1 MKINALYIDG
11 FGKFSGLSIENL
23 PPGLT
28 VYKGENEAGKSTLF
42 TFIRRMFFGIPNSR
56 FCNLYP
62 PLEGGNHGGRLV
74 VINSY
79 DERYII
85 QRNIG
90 RKDDLKIQL
99 PDGIEGGRAELLK
112 LLDHADRSVFENIY
126 AFGLEELQSF
136 ETLNDQSINSKL
148 YCAGTG
154 IGVSISEVLG
164 FINNRESNLYKVK
177 GRSKPQ
183 INELFSKISQV
194 DEKIAEMQ
202 RSQKNYDLLNFE
214 LEQKSHL
221 IEQLKGKFQD
231 IQRKLNHIQSLLS
244 VWEDWR
250 TLQESRATLRELP
263 ELESFPEKGDEK
275 ISRLREKLEELS
287 KVISGLKQELE
298 KNAIR
303 KEEISIDE
311 KLLGKKNEILELV
324 GGVEKYR
331 SEFKTLPMLEM
342 NFGDGKAEFTERL
355 LELGPSWNEDV
366 LNHFD
371 RSIPAKETIIQMQKA
386 IGEAKSKINVTRSE
400 LQQVLNNIESCLQE
414 KRSFDD
420 KLLMNKDA
428 IIELGN
434 GIAKYRA
441 DRDFLISGE
450 QELQD
455 KRTEFLET
463 LSGLGNNWDE
473 EALSRFD
480 HSIPARETIIQ
491 KRKEMEETT
500 RTIERTRDRMGE
512 ALKEI
517 KELSEEIES
526 LKEKLNAYSSLPNYE
541 SVKLRLEAVS
551 YLRAKYPLLK
561 EKESEF
567 KNLEKDLEKE
577 AMLFAAFRPKENESG
592 AKLPLWPAGMI
603 LVAGSIGLVYE
614 FMNGSLLPGV
624 AIFLILFATSVA
636 YILTVRRRSSPSAPL
651 PAHQEESAAENKRVQ
666 GLKEQ
671 LSKELAALKEEMK
684 VWAKKCGFEEIP
696 DPSVLE
702 RKANELQNSKEEL
715 RAAGELRLQQDKLQK
730 KLDRL
735 TSSYSSLENACRLE
749 LTKQEKTLQEWRD
762 WLVSLGLSPALSPE
776 HVLEIFSSIR
786 TCLEKQKSVKEL
798 EKQVRIKEEAIA
810 KYEREAQEILK
821 ACEKPVTG
829 TGFESEIV
837 NLREEVSAAFN
848 QAERIKRLEI
858 EAESLKVKRD
868 ELEGQLLQEEKTRND
883 LSDMWSQRLVTYG
896 LDPSL
901 SVDSVLEIFSVITI
915 CFDKQKAI
923 KKLEEQISSSRASIE
938 VYEAKVSGVLQE
950 CSRSVSGISY
960 DTEVEKLR
968 LDFELESEKLRNLEQ
983 LKIKSNDLEIELRTA
998 SGWYEEAKKELATV
1012 LIAGYAETEEQFFEN
1027 ARIWN
1032 QRTGLKNRIY
1042 EAEQQIRRV
1051 SGYEAKYDAFV
1062 AELQNVDPVT
1072 LKEESQRL
1080 KEFLE
1085 NLDQEISEIIDSRGA
1100 IRNKIEQLEH
1110 EDEGSLTRLM
1120 KKSLLEEIHEKSRDW
1135 ASLVLARKI
1144 LEKAI
1149 EVYEKERQPAVIV
1162 EAQTFFS
1169 KITGGRYTRI
1179 YSPLNS
1185 SEIYVEDREGRQR
1198 KVTELSRGTAEQ
1210 LYLSLRFGFIR
1221 EFEIHSEPLPI
1232 VFDDILVNFDPERC
1246 SRTCEAIKD
1255 LASTNQIF
1263 YFTCHPETVQMF
1275 SEKLPECRIVDLD
1288 KVQKKL
1294 DISPQITLPR

>member
-1 MKINALYIDG
+1 
-11 FGKFSGLSIENL
+11 
-23 PPGLT
+23 
-28 VYKGENEAGKSTLF
+28 
-42 TFIRRMFFGIPNSR
+42 
-56 FCNLYP
+56 
-62 PLEGGNHGGRLV
+62 
-74 VINSY
+74 
-79 DERYII
+79 
-85 QRNIG
+85 
-90 RKDDLKIQL
+90 
-99 PDGIEGGRAELLK
+99 
-112 LLDHADRSVFENIY
+112 
-126 AFGLEELQSF
+126 
-136 ETLNDQSINSKL
+136 
-148 YCAGTG
+148 
-154 IGVSISEVLG
+154 
-164 FINNRESNLYKVK
+164 
-177 GRSKPQ
+177 
-183 INELFSKISQV
+183 
-194 DEKIAEMQ
+194 
-202 RSQKNYDLLNFE
+202 
-214 LEQKSHL
+214 
-221 IEQLKGKFQD
+221 
-231 IQRKLNHIQSLLS
+231 
-244 VWEDWR
+244 
-250 TLQESRATLRELP
+250 
-263 ELESFPEKGDEK
+263 
-275 ISRLREKLEELS
+275 
-287 KVISGLKQELE
+287 
-298 KNAIR
+298 
-303 KEEISIDE
+303 
-311 KLLGKKNEILELV
+311 
-324 GGVEKYR
+324 
-331 SEFKTLPMLEM
+331 
-342 NFGDGKAEFTERL
+342 
-355 LELGPSWNEDV
+355 
-366 LNHFD
+366 
-371 RSIPAKETIIQMQKA
+371 
-386 IGEAKSKINVTRSE
+386 
-400 LQQVLNNIESCLQE
+400 SCLQE

-567 KNLEKDLEKE
+567 KNLEKELEKE
-577 AMLFAAFRPKENESG
+577 AMLFAAFRPKENESR

-636 YILTVRRRSSPSAPL
+636 YILTVRRSSPSAPL

-671 LSKELAALKEEMK
+671 LSKELAALKDEMK

-715 RAAGELRLQQDKLQK
+715 KAAGELRLQQDKLQK

-735 TSSYSSLENACRLE
+735 ASSYSSLENACRLE

-762 WLVSLGLSPALSPE
+762 WLVSLGLNPALSPE

-821 ACEKPVTG
+821 ACEKPVAG

-858 EAESLKVKRD
+858 EAKSLKVKRD

-896 LDPSL
+896 LDSSL

-923 KKLEEQISSSRASIE
+923 KKLEKQISSSRASIE

-983 LKIKSNDLEIELRTA
+983 LKMKSNDLEIELRTA
-998 SGWYEEAKKELATV
+998 SGWYEEAKKELSTV

-1042 EAEQQIRRV
+1042 EAEQQIRRI

-1062 AELQNVDPVT
+1062 AELQNVNPVT

-1246 SRTCEAIKD
+1246 SRTCEAITD